1 MEIQGGL
8 IDIYQFNSNLFI
20 HFNGGS
26 TRREPTINHR
36 LLHSTRIEQTFKS
49 NHTPTSILPKE
60 VQYAFKDSMTHRLLQ
75 FALHI
80 AVRCVL
86 HRFKSQDIHREE
98 L

>member
-20 HFNGGS
+20 YFNGES
-26 TRREPTINHR
+26 TRREPTNNQR
-36 LLHSTRIEQTFKS
+36 LLHSPRIEQTFKS

-80 AVRCVL
+80 AVRCFL

>member
-1 MEIQGGL
+1 MQMGGGL

-20 HFNGGS
+20 SMEGQ
-26 TRREPTINHR
+26 
-36 LLHSTRIEQTFKS
+36 LLHNPPSIIVYSSFMDQEQTFKS

>member
-1 MEIQGGL
+1 MIFTNLTPTYSFISMEGL
-8 IDIYQFNSNLFI
+8 TD
-20 HFNGGS
+20 
-26 TRREPTINHR
+26 EPTINHR
-36 LLHSTRIEQTFKS
+36 LLHFHTRIEQTFKS

>member
-1 MEIQGGL
+1 MEGL
-8 IDIYQFNSNLFI
+8 HNPPSIIVY
-20 HFNGGS
+20 S
-26 TRREPTINHR
+26 TFM
-36 LLHSTRIEQTFKS
+36 EQTFKS

>member
-1 MEIQGGL
+1 MEV
-8 IDIYQFNSNLFI
+8 Y
-20 HFNGGS
+20 S
-26 TRREPTINHR
+26 TVTTTINHR
-36 LLHSTRIEQTFKS
+36 RINLYTSRTDIQVKSHSNK
-49 NHTPTSILPKE
+49 HTPNKTKE

>member
-1 MEIQGGL
+1 MSYPPSI
-8 IDIYQFNSNLFI
+8 IVY
-20 HFNGGS
+20 
-26 TRREPTINHR
+26 PTTISR
-36 LLHSTRIEQTFKS
+36 QTSKS

-75 FALHI
+75 FALRI